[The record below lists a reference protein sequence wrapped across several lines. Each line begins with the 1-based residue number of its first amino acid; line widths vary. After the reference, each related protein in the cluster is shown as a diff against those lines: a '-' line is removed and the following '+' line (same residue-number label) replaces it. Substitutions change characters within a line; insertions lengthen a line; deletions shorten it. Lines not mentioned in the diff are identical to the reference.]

1 MKGKTST
8 CDIEPAL
15 IEKIKQFRFQKFS
28 SKNAA
33 FVLKINKNSL
43 KIEEDEVYDK
53 ISLED
58 LVEELP
64 ENTPRYIILSYE
76 LKHKDGRVNF
86 PLLFIY
92 WSPST
97 AKAELHML
105 YTSAKGDLQQTIDV
119 MRDFE
124 IREPETLTDDYL
136 IKQLM

>member
-1 MKGKTST
+1 MGTTST
-8 CDIEPAL
+8 CEIDPTL
-15 IEKIKQFRFQKFS
+15 VEKLKQFRFQKFS

-33 FVLKINKNSL
+33 FVLKIDKKTL
-43 KIEEDEVYDK
+43 KIEEEEVFDS

-76 LKHKDGRVNF
+76 LKHSDGRTNY

-105 YTSAKGDLQQTIDV
+105 YTSAKGDLQKEIDV

-124 IREPETLTDDYL
+124 IREPETLSDEYL
-136 IKQLM
+136 TSQLK